1 MITWM
6 SHPHVHDLPHWLGQ
20 WRTAPDCWLQSAP
33 RCPASK
39 SSSCQSSGRATTWDS
54 GNLVDHEA
62 GQGLCRRLDLS
73 AEEGTARESTFYMWI
88 KVANNLIWLRFG
100 KLNSGPSAFGHTWP
114 QQFAPTLFN
123 FTALKQLSSSHAWLL
138 CHEQHQTCWCITFL
152 LPLKN
157 TKILSEA
164 QRTQDINLHCHIGLD
179 CPIDIISLYWVFI
192 GQSQFTNISCCCEA
206 LLNHWSNFVWHHC
219 FS

>member
-1 MITWM
+1 MFMTYHIDWVNDVQPLTVDCNQHLAVLLQKVHHVSPVGEQQHETLVTWLITRLVKDFAGV
-6 SHPHVHDLPHWLGQ
+6 SICPRKKALPENQHFIFL
-20 WRTAPDCWLQSAP
+20 
-33 RCPASK
+33 
-39 SSSCQSSGRATTWDS
+39 
-54 GNLVDHEA
+54 
-62 GQGLCRRLDLS
+62 
-73 AEEGTARESTFYMWI
+73 WI

-179 CPIDIISLYWVFI
+179 CPIDIISLY
-192 GQSQFTNISCCCEA
+192 
-206 LLNHWSNFVWHHC
+206 
-219 FS
+219 